1 MAAEAAHTR
10 NTERRTLGR
19 RDALKVGGLSLS
31 LAAVAAAC
39 GEDRGGDTAPGRV
52 GNAPVITEPPSYAVD
67 DAVLLRTASSLEHTA
82 INAYRQMLALGAL
95 DDSVESLITE
105 FVDNHQAVADEL
117 AGLTTDVGGEAWN
130 CVNPWYME
138 RTIAPLMAAV
148 VSSDNQ
154 TIDMFNI
161 AVALENLAASTHQ
174 AFSIRLDDAPARVAT
189 LSAAKL
195 ESRQSSALVINVRGV
210 EGYVSP
216 AINNEE
222 VPRDAVGLPQQFA
235 LTHRFGSIG
244 QVDIIAGPPDENG
257 VRETFTI
264 QIPAENSYIYN
275 ELDPV
280 C

>member
-1 MAAEAAHTR
+1 MAAESASTT

-19 RDALKVGGLSLS
+19 RDALKIGGLSLS

-82 INAYRQMLALGAL
+82 INAYRQMLALGGL
-95 DDSVESLITE
+95 DASVEPLITE
-105 FVDNHQAVADEL
+105 FIDNHQAVADEL

-138 RTIAPLMAAV
+138 RTIDPLMAAV

-161 AVALENLAASTHQ
+161 AVALENLVASTHQ
-174 AFSIRLDDAPARVAT
+174 AFSIRLDDAASRVAT

-195 ESRQSSALVINVRGV
+195 ESRQSSTLVINVRGV

-222 VPRDAVGLPQQFA
+222 VPRDSVGLPQQFA

-264 QIPAENSYIYN
+264 QVPAENSYIYN

>member
-1 MAAEAAHTR
+1 MA
-10 NTERRTLGR
+10 TESTPDINIARRSVGR
-19 RDALKVGGLSLS
+19 RDALKIGGLSLS

-39 GEDRGGDTAPGRV
+39 GAGREGDTAPGRV
-52 GNAPVITEPPSYAVD
+52 GNAPTITEPPTYPVD
-67 DAVLLRTASSLEHTA
+67 DAVLLRTASSVEHTA
-82 INAYRQMLALGAL
+82 VNAYRQMLALGGF
-95 DDSVESLITE
+95 DENVESLIRQ
-105 FVDNHQAVADEL
+105 FVDSHLGVADEL
-117 AGLTTDVGGEAWN
+117 AELTVDVGGEAWN
-130 CVNPWYME
+130 CVNPWYMQ
-138 RTIAPLMAAV
+138 RTIDPLMAAV

-161 AVALENLAASTHQ
+161 SVALENLAASTHQ
-174 AFSIRLDDAPARVAT
+174 AFSIRLGDAASRVAT

-195 ESRQSSALVINVRGV
+195 ESRQSAALVVDVRGA

-222 VPRDAVGLPQQFA
+222 VPRDAVGLPEQFA

-244 QVDIIAGPPDENG
+244 QTDIIAGPPDENG

-275 ELDPV
+275 ELDPI

>member
-1 MAAEAAHTR
+1 MDAVRTSGSS
-10 NTERRTLGR
+10 RRTVGR
-19 RDALKVGGLSLS
+19 RDALKIGGATLS

-52 GNAPVITEPPSYAVD
+52 GNAPAITDPPSYPVD
-67 DAVLLRTASSLEHTA
+67 DAVLLRTASSIEQTV
-82 INAYRQMLALGAL
+82 INAYRQMLAIGGL
-95 DDSVESLITE
+95 DDEVATLLERYIES
-105 FVDNHQAVADEL
+105 HQAVSDEF
-117 AGLTTDVGGEAWN
+117 ASLTSQVGGVPWN

-138 RTIAPLMAAV
+138 RSIDPLMAAV

-154 TIDMFNI
+154 VVDMFNI
-161 AVALENLAASTHQ
+161 SVALENLAASTDQ
-174 AFSIRLDDAPARVAT
+174 AFAIRLDDADARVEA

-195 ESRQSSALVINVRGV
+195 HSRQSAFLVVTVRGV

-216 AINNEE
+216 AINNQD
-222 VPRDAVGLPQQFA
+222 VPPDAFGLPQQFA
-235 LTHRFGSIG
+235 ITDRFGSIG
-244 QVDIIAGPPDENG
+244 QAEIVAGPPDENG

-275 ELDPV
+275 ELEPI

>member
-1 MAAEAAHTR
+1 
-10 NTERRTLGR
+10 
-19 RDALKVGGLSLS
+19 
-31 LAAVAAAC
+31 
-39 GEDRGGDTAPGRV
+39 
-52 GNAPVITEPPSYAVD
+52 
-67 DAVLLRTASSLEHTA
+67 LLRTASSLEHTA